1 MLKIAFASEYVL
13 PLPVNLRFPISKY
26 ELIPMQLMH
35 EGTATADNFFEP
47 KSLDHE
53 IVALTHT

>member
-1 MLKIAFASEYVL
+1 MLKIAFAPEYVL
-13 PLPVNLRFPISKY
+13 PLPVNHRFPISKY